1 MSLLTKDQ
9 TMPTVAILDAPLVI
23 QFDPVIQ
30 MDDDQFFDFCQ
41 INRHLRIERTA
52 QREVIIMPPA
62 GGETGSRN
70 AMLTMQ
76 VGMWAKRDGNG
87 VSFDSSTGFIL
98 PNGATR
104 SPDAAWV
111 SRARLAL
118 LSSAQKEKFL
128 PLCPDFVVELASPT
142 DTLHALQTKMTEYID
157 NGAQLGW
164 LLLPDT
170 HKIYVYRPD
179 QPVEELQSIG
189 LLKGDPILPGFT
201 LDLSDIWEPGF

>member
-1 MSLLTKDQ
+1 MTLLTKEE
-9 TMPTVAILDAPLVI
+9 MWPTVDLLDAPLVV

-52 QREVIIMPPA
+52 QGEVIIMPPA
-62 GGETGSRN
+62 GGETSARN
-70 AMLTMQ
+70 ASLTMQ
-76 VGMWAKRDGNG
+76 LGIWSKRDGNG
-87 VSFDSSTGFIL
+87 YAFDSSGGFVL

-111 SRARLAL
+111 ARARLTL
-118 LSSAQKEKFL
+118 LSPAQKGKFL

-142 DTLHALQTKMTEYID
+142 DTLRTLQAKMAEYID

-170 HKIYVYRPD
+170 HKVYVYRPD
-179 QPVEELQSIG
+179 LPVEELQSVG
-189 LLKGDPILPGFT
+189 LLKGDPLIPGFT
-201 LDLSDIWEPGF
+201 LDLNDIWEPGF